1 MTGGKLQRARRPL
14 SYGKPSDREPCEGMQ
29 ASPSNPTKKCDGSL
43 TGELDAVVVFR
54 CTAEEKQALIE
65 RAAMSGLPF
74 AALLREALG
83 LAETRRRRP
92 VPKVDPEL
100 IRAIARIGSNLN
112 QIARWLNTAQRQGNV
127 SAIDAIAV
135 SARLVSLD
143 RALAEVLDAFRTQ
156 EHGPC

>member
-1 MTGGKLQRARRPL
+1 MTSDELQRARRPL
-14 SYGKPSDREPCEGMQ
+14 SYGKPFDREPCEGMQ
-29 ASPSNPTKKCDGSL
+29 ASPSNPTKKRGGSL
-43 TGELDAVVVFR
+43 KSELDAVVVFR
-54 CTAEEKQALIE
+54 CTAAEKQALIE
-65 RAAMSGLPF
+65 RAALAGLPF

-127 SAIDAIAV
+127 SAIDAIAL
-135 SARLVSLD
+135 STRLVSLD
-143 RALAEVLDAFRTQ
+143 RGLAETLVAFRVR
-156 EHGPC
+156 EHGQC

>member
-1 MTGGKLQRARRPL
+1 MTGDELQRARRPL
-14 SYGKPSDREPCEGMQ
+14 SYGKPSDKEPCEGMQ
-29 ASPSNPTKKCDGSL
+29 ASPSNPTKKRGGSL
-43 TGELDAVVVFR
+43 NSELDAVVVFR
-54 CTAEEKQALIE
+54 CTVAEKQALIE
-65 RAAMSGLPF
+65 RAAMAGLPF

-83 LAETRRRRP
+83 LVETRRRRP

-127 SAIDAIAV
+127 SAIDAIAL

-143 RALAEVLDAFRTQ
+143 RGLAQTLDAFRVQ
-156 EHGPC
+156 EGGPC